1 MLNDWQT
8 SLLLQ
13 GECDCAWS
21 SCTISVRDDHTI
33 KRIFQQFIKMI
44 CKERNV
50 QLVGLTFPMLTQLL
64 FVSTVL
70 YEDAHIYAIRIA
82 FKILLKGAKIFLK
95 GIFSW
100 CCKHVILLWEL
111 RCIASN
117 SFYAQR
123 YSSCCR
129 CCGLQCYQHCSEF
142 EVAERLHQSPLP
154 HSFCVP
160 K

>member
-1 MLNDWQT
+1 
-8 SLLLQ
+8 
-13 GECDCAWS
+13 
-21 SCTISVRDDHTI
+21 
-33 KRIFQQFIKMI
+33 MI

-100 CCKHVILLWEL
+100 CCKHVILL
-111 RCIASN
+111 
-117 SFYAQR
+117 
-123 YSSCCR
+123 
-129 CCGLQCYQHCSEF
+129 
-142 EVAERLHQSPLP
+142 
-154 HSFCVP
+154 
-160 K
+160 